1 MEENPQLTKQ
11 LSLAISTERNTKHFE
26 AEITRE
32 LHASQESME
41 YIISCVC
48 VWSKSTSITCY
59 SLQPSIL
66 KM

>member
-11 LSLAISTERNTKHFE
+11 LSLTISTERNTKHFE
-26 AEITRE
+26 AEITTE

-48 VWSKSTSITCY
+48 VCVEQKY
-59 SLQPSIL
+59 FYHLLQFTA
-66 KM
+66 